1 LIKKSHSCRVC
12 DGSLFPSPLLRYENS
27 PRSAQGFLD
36 AIEECD
42 DLVNLEIFQCVYC
55 GLVQHNLAPV
65 PYYKEVIRAVA
76 FSKEMG
82 DFRVDQLRQW
92 IMQNHL
98 ANKKI
103 LEVGCGRGEY
113 IDLLISAGATKV
125 AGIEY
130 AQKSVVT
137 AREKCLQIYQGYLDS
152 DFELPS
158 DFKFDAFTIFSFME
172 HWPNPNQGLRLIHS
186 VLSEGAV
193 GLVEVP
199 NFELILSKGLY
210 SEFTADHIF
219 YFDRKSFTF
228 LLEKNGFE
236 VISIES
242 VWYGYI
248 LSAMVRK
255 RPFLD
260 VKNFLKIQEKIKSQL
275 TEFISQRGDGEVAI
289 WGAGHQALAVIA
301 MARVANEVKYIVD
314 TAPFKQGKYTPATH
328 LPIVGPEYLNTHT
341 PKAVIVMAAG
351 YTNEVIRVLL
361 EKYPF
366 IEHIAALRE
375 DELEIVR

>member
-1 LIKKSHSCRVC
+1 
-12 DGSLFPSPLLRYENS
+12 LLGYENS

-36 AIEECD
+36 TIEDLD
-42 DLVNLEIFQCVYC
+42 DSVNLEIFQCVYC

-76 FSKEMG
+76 FSSEMG
-82 DFRVDQLRQW
+82 EFRIEQLRNW
-92 IMQNHL
+92 VKENNL
-98 ANKKI
+98 ENKKI

-125 AGIEY
+125 SGIEY
-130 AQKSVVT
+130 AQQSVVT
-137 AREKCLQIYQGYLDS
+137 AREKCPQIYQGYLDL
-152 DFELPS
+152 DFELPG
-158 DFKFDAFTIFSFME
+158 DFDFDAFTIFSFLE

-186 VLSEGAV
+186 VLNEGGV

-199 NFELILSKGLY
+199 NFELILNKGLY
-210 SEFTADHIF
+210 SEFTTDHIF

-248 LSAMVRK
+248 LSAKVRK
-255 RPFLD
+255 RPLLD
-260 VKNFLKIQEKIKSQL
+260 VKNFLNIQSRIKSQL
-275 TEFISQRGDGEVAI
+275 TEFISQHGAGEVAI

-301 MARVANEVKYIVD
+301 MAKVANQVKYIVD
-314 TAPFKQGKYTPATH
+314 SAPFKQGKFTPATH
-328 LPIVGPEYLNTHT
+328 LPIVSPEHLNAKP
-341 PKAVIVMAAG
+341 PKAIIVMAAG
-351 YTNEVIRVLL
+351 YSNEVVRILL
-361 EKYPF
+361 SNYPH
-366 IEHIAALRE
+366 IKHIAVLRE
-375 DELEIVR
+375 DQLEVVQ

>member
-1 LIKKSHSCRVC
+1 MIKKSHSCRIC
-12 DGSLFPSPLLRYENS
+12 DGSLSASPLLRYENS

-42 DLVNLEIFQCVYC
+42 DSVNLEIFQCVYC
-55 GLVQHNLAPV
+55 GLIQHSLAPV
-65 PYYKEVIRAVA
+65 PYYKEVVRAVA
-76 FSKEMG
+76 FSREMG
-82 DFRVDQLRQW
+82 EFRIDQLRHW
-92 IMQNHL
+92 IKKNHL
-98 ANKKI
+98 ENKKI

-137 AREKCLQIYQGYLDS
+137 AREKFPQIYQGYLDS
-152 DFELPS
+152 DFQLPS
-158 DFKFDAFTIFSFME
+158 DFKFDAFTIFSFLE
-172 HWPNPNQGLRLIHS
+172 HWTNPNQGLRMIHS

-199 NFELILSKGLY
+199 NFELILNKGLY
-210 SEFTADHIF
+210 SEFTTDHIF

-242 VWYGYI
+242 VWYDYI
-248 LSAMVRK
+248 LSAKVRK
-255 RPFLD
+255 RPLLD
-260 VKNFLKIQEKIKSQL
+260 VKNFLNIQEKIKSQL
-275 TEFISQRGDGEVAI
+275 TAFISQYGDREVAI

-301 MARVANEVKYIVD
+301 MAGIANQVKYIVD
-314 TAPFKQGKYTPATH
+314 SAPFKQGKFTPATH
-328 LPIVGPEYLNTHT
+328 LLIVGPEHLNAHA
-341 PKAVIVMAAG
+341 PRAVIVMAAG
-351 YTNEVIRVLL
+351 YSNEVIRIIL
-361 EKYPF
+361 EKYSF
-366 IEHIAALRE
+366 IEHIAVLRE
-375 DELEIVR
+375 DELEIVQ